1 MIITELWKHFEKWGL
16 PFKMVMAVLKYVTKT
31 PYHGAQTTLYCAM
44 NPAAE
49 KETGLYYSD
58 CAPKRPSKAALDE
71 QSQNRLWTISEQTV
85 GLVSD
90 TVDDEKAAF
99 RKKMAA
105 MKESGC

>member
-1 MIITELWKHFEKWGL
+1 MEKWGL
-16 PFKMVMAVLKYVTKT
+16 PFKIFMIVLKYVTKT

-71 QSQNRLWTISEQTV
+71 QSQKRLWTISQQAV
-85 GLVSD
+85 GLEPD
-90 TVDDEKAAF
+90 TLDDEKAAF
-99 RKKMAA
+99 KQRMAA